1 MLASNKP
8 SAQLNPTSGVTK
20 YVYTTQPSRIWLS
33 TYNYSFSG
41 TPPVEVK
48 VEGVPVTAQAPQKSR
63 TQSGGIQTS
72 DGTLYV
78 SKWVTLRVFN
88 TSFY

>member
-8 SAQLNPTSGVTK
+8 SEQLSPTSGVSK
-20 YVYTTQPSRIWLS
+20 YVFTAHNLYRFLAYGFRFIYFP
-33 TYNYSFSG
+33 YSG

-48 VEGVPVTAQAPQKSR
+48 VEGVPVVAQAPQKSR
-63 TQSGGIQTS
+63 TQSGGIPTS

-78 SKWVTLRVFN
+78 SK
-88 TSFY
+88 